1 MNDLIENS
9 AQITPEW
16 LTKTLLRNG
25 HLKQGSA
32 AEISTQ
38 TFQSFFADF
47 YRIEIKYSDDA
58 APELPE
64 LMILKVSFAIN
75 EQVLEMGRAE
85 CDDYRKLFAVMPAA
99 PFPRF
104 FAADIDQET
113 GRSQILLDDLSLTH
127 IGGDA
132 KEKISLRQWER
143 GVETLADL
151 HAFWWES
158 AELGTAGQMLS
169 AAGIDDI
176 EKRLENDLPKFFA
189 ALDGEITPEIRAR
202 YENARAFLPG

>member
-85 CDDYRKLFAVMPAA
+85 CDAYRKLFAVMPAA
-99 PFPRF
+99 PFPRV
-104 FAADIDQET
+104 
-113 GRSQILLDDLSLTH
+113 GDL
-127 IGGDA
+127 G
-132 KEKISLRQWER
+132 KEMEKVL
-143 GVETLADL
+143 
-151 HAFWWES
+151 
-158 AELGTAGQMLS
+158 
-169 AAGIDDI
+169 AAGIRHGRRCHRRA
-176 EKRLENDLPKFFA
+176 ESSWQAMVSVENFHRSA
-189 ALDGEITPEIRAR
+189 RAR
-202 YENARAFLPG
+202 PPPADTPDESPAVTTSQVSPQFTTLPCPCPRRG